1 MAFYYAKAG
10 PNDARVII
18 TGMPLDRTSSF
29 ASGSRFGP
37 DMARLGADNI
47 ESFSPYLGRD
57 VTDVPVHDAG
67 NIEFCYTTAQTPL
80 ELIRATTRAARDA
93 GRRQLALGGEH
104 TITGPIVTE
113 LARQNPELCVVHYDA
128 HSDLRDEY
136 LGERVCHATAM
147 ARVLDVVPRNRLFQL
162 GIRSF
167 AHASEMNA
175 PNLFPFDVLAPIRRV
190 RDAIG
195 SRPTYVTVDVDVLDP
210 GVMPDVQTPQPGGC
224 SYADLA
230 RSLAGLDG
238 LNLVGAD
245 LVEVCPR
252 TIQPSAGACVA
263 AELARELVLLLA
275 GAGPQKAASL

>member
-10 PNDARVII
+10 PNAARILIV
-18 TGMPLDRTSSF
+18 GMPLDRTSSF

-37 DMARLGADNI
+37 ALARLGADNI

-57 VTDVPVHDAG
+57 VAGVPVHDAG
-67 NIEFCYTTAQTPL
+67 DIEFSYASTDSPL
-80 ELIRATTRAARDA
+80 ATIRQFIRAAEAAN
-93 GRRQLALGGEH
+93 QQVLALGGEH
-104 TITGPIVTE
+104 TITGPIVAE
-113 LARQNPELCVVHYDA
+113 LSRRYPELCVVHYDA

-136 LGERVCHATAM
+136 LGERSCHATAM
-147 ARVLDVVPRNRLFQL
+147 ARVLDSVPRSRLFQL

-167 AHASEMNA
+167 VTAAEMQS
-175 PNLFPFDVLAPIRRV
+175 PNVFAFDVLAPV
-190 RDAIG
+190 RDVRAAIG
-195 SRPTYVTVDVDVLDP
+195 SRPLYLTVDVDVLDP

-224 SYADLA
+224 SYVELA
-230 RSLAGLDG
+230 RSLAALDG

-263 AELARELVLLLA
+263 AELVRELVLLLA
-275 GAGPQKAASL
+275 GSGRAASSP